1 MESRRKLARR
11 LFVIGALLPAVL
23 MFVCFG
29 VASARAQTGAP
40 ATAAVAGG
48 AAGGGPAA
56 AEKPVVRWDLSF
68 AIALAIGL
76 PCLGAGFAVAK
87 VGAAAIGAAAE
98 KPELF
103 TRGLIFLALAEGIA
117 IYGLLI
123 AILLYIK
130 L

>member
-1 MESRRKLARR
+1 MESNKKLARR
-11 LFVIGALLPAVL
+11 LFVVAAVLPALL

-29 VASARAQTGAP
+29 VATIHAATVPAEGA
-40 ATAAVAGG
+40 AAAGG
-48 AAGGGPAA
+48 AAAA
-56 AEKPVVRWDLSF
+56 AAKPLVRWDLSL
-68 AIALAIGL
+68 AIALSIGL

-117 IYGLLI
+117 IYGLLV
-123 AILLYIK
+123 AMLLYIK

>member
-1 MESRRKLARR
+1 MESRKKLARR
-11 LFVIGALLPAVL
+11 LFVVGALLPAVL

-29 VASARAQTGAP
+29 VASTHAQTSGP
-40 ATAAVAGG
+40 ATAAMAGG
-48 AAGGGPAA
+48 AAGGPAA
-56 AEKPVVRWDLSF
+56 AAKSAVRWDLSL

-76 PCLGAGFAVAK
+76 PCLGAGFAVGK

-130 L
+130 Y